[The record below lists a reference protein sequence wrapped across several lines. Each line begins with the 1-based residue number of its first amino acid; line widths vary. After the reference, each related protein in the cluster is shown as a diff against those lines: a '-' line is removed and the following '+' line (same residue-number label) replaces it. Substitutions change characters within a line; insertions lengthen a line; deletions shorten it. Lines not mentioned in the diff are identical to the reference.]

1 MDTSRKTTVARLLN
15 GLGIQGVGEANAK
28 VIARYFKND
37 LDKIINA
44 RYDELVEIDGIGKIM
59 AGDIVRYFENKEN
72 CDTIEKMRQELEFQ
86 IEKNT
91 AEQIFEGMTFVVTG
105 SLNHYDNRDNLKAEI
120 ESLGGKV
127 AGSVSSKTSYLINND
142 VNSQSSKNK
151 KARSLNVPDI
161 SEEDYIKLLS

>member
-1 MDTSRKTTVARLLN
+1 MTVL
-15 GLGIQGVGEANAK
+15 
-28 VIARYFKND
+28 
-37 LDKIINA
+37 
-44 RYDELVEIDGIGKIM
+44 
-59 AGDIVRYFENKEN
+59 
-72 CDTIEKMRQELEFQ
+72 EKLWQEFQ

-127 AGSVSSKTSYLINND
+127 AGSVSSKTSYIINND

-151 KARSLNVPDI
+151 KARSLNVPVI